1 MHFDLKL
8 KKQLVVFDT
17 ETRKVAVKFVL
28 NYASIISHFYG
39 LSRGFC
45 ILIYEYQIF
54 AQNMIKNAS
63 DGIGQF
69 YQMVTKYLG
78 A

>member
-28 NYASIISHFYG
+28 NYVSIISHFCG

-45 ILIYEYQIF
+45 ILIYKYQIF
-54 AQNMIKNAS
+54 VQNMKKL
-63 DGIGQF
+63 Q
-69 YQMVTKYLG
+69 QMALENFTKWRQNI
-78 A
+78 

>member
-28 NYASIISHFYG
+28 NYVSIISHFYG

-45 ILIYEYQIF
+45 ILIYKYQILV
-54 AQNMIKNAS
+54 Q
-63 DGIGQF
+63 
-69 YQMVTKYLG
+69 T
-78 A
+78 